1 MMEMSDLERL
11 PRDYLATILELT
23 LEMSRAPTVD
33 EICRMA
39 VTSCTA
45 ATGVDRMGIWFVDPA
60 SPDTFIGSFGI
71 DEAGALRDERESRIT
86 IDRSIYNAK
95 FFDRHIPYRLY
106 RDSPVYN
113 DRSSVVGTADLV
125 IAPIWNGTDTIG
137 AVSADNKLSGAPLS
151 DESCQLVALLART
164 VGHLVTIKRTEII
177 LERLATT
184 DDLTGVFNR
193 RTGMEFLGH
202 HMRLARRNGA
212 PISIAFI
219 DLNDFKRINDEH
231 GHHAGDEYLKEVVT
245 VILTVLRETDL
256 VCRMGG
262 DEFMI
267 ILPDSSRDDAR
278 SIESRLAAET
288 ERSPL
293 LRRYRQGN
301 WMSVGVAGFD
311 EITENHTVEQLVAA
325 ADEEMYRAKRANRE
339 KQDG

>member
-1 MMEMSDLERL
+1 MSDLGRL
-11 PRDYLATILELT
+11 SRDYLATILELT

-33 EICRMA
+33 EMCRMA
-39 VTSCTA
+39 ATNCTA

-60 SPDTFIGSFGI
+60 SPDTFIGSFGV
-71 DEAGALRDERESRIT
+71 DEDGALRDERESRIT
-86 IDRSIYNAK
+86 IDRRVYNAR

-106 RDSPVYN
+106 RDSAVYD
-113 DRSSVVGTADLV
+113 DRNSVVGTADLV

-137 AVSADNKLSGAPLS
+137 AVSADNKLTGAALS

-193 RTGMEFLGH
+193 RTGMEFLEH
-202 HMRLARRNGA
+202 HMRLARRNGT

-219 DLNDFKRINDEH
+219 DLNDFKLINDEY
-231 GHHAGDEYLKEVVT
+231 GHHAGDEYLREVVT
-245 VILTVLRETDL
+245 VILGVLRETDL

-267 ILPDSSRDDAR
+267 ILPDSSRDDVR
-278 SIESRLAAET
+278 SIESRLAAGT
-288 ERSPL
+288 KRSTL
-293 LRRYRQGN
+293 LRQYRN
-301 WMSVGVAGFD
+301 ADWMSIGVAGFE
-311 EITENHTVEQLVAA
+311 EITENHQVEQLVAA
-325 ADEEMYRAKRANRE
+325 ADEEMYREKRAYR
-339 KQDG
+339 KRQTG